1 MRKFTIPQN
10 ANGKTL
16 RQYLA
21 ENGFSTTLVKR
32 YKFHGKIT
40 VNDLPAQ
47 VNVVLH
53 TGDKVELCYNT
64 LLATPKF
71 ASWTA
76 KILFED
82 EYLYV
87 AEKPYDAPTHP
98 DRTHVNDT
106 LGNAL
111 ATHFGEGFQLR
122 IITRLDKTTSGLVL
136 GALDAETADELN
148 KLQLR
153 GEIFKT
159 YVAEVQ
165 GIVQEQCGKI
175 QLPLLRM
182 DESNK
187 TVVDEKGK
195 CALTEFSVI
204 EQKENSTLLA
214 VTPKTGRTHQ
224 IRAHLAA
231 IGHPI
236 CGDALYGGGVGRVKL
251 HCAKISF
258 VHPVTKQLV
267 EVPSAAEF

>member
-1 MRKFTIPQN
+1 MKKFTVQQN
-10 ANGKTL
+10 ADGKTL

-40 VNDLPAQ
+40 VNDMPAQ

-53 TGDKVELCYNT
+53 TGDKVELCYDT

-76 KILFED
+76 KIFFED

-87 AEKPYDAPTHP
+87 AEKPYNVPTHP
-98 DRTHVNDT
+98 DRTYDNDT

-165 GIVQEQCGKI
+165 GVLSEPCGKI

-182 DESNK
+182 DELNK

-195 CALTEFSVI
+195 YALTEFSVI
-204 EQKENSTLLA
+204 ERKENSTLLS

-236 CGDALYGGGVGRVKL
+236 CGDALYGGGDGRVKL
-251 HCAKISF
+251 HCEKISF

-267 EVPSAAEF
+267 EVTSAAEF